1 MSTDPIGAY
10 VRDLR
15 CSLRLGAA
23 RRWRISRE
31 VRLHL
36 ESSVQDALARGETL
50 QDAEREAI
58 ARFGSAEATATGFN
72 RLRRRRRVYL
82 RRAAI
87 VAVTVSATVVG
98 GSATVW
104 ALVSPSTTPAAAHPM
119 IAVPPR
125 GLEAHQGIHH
135 PRRDSGSHRR

>member
-1 MSTDPIGAY
+1 MSIDPIGSY

-15 CSLRLGAA
+15 CSLRVGAA

-36 ESSVQDALARGETL
+36 ESSVEDALARGETRER
-50 QDAEREAI
+50 AEREAI
-58 ARFGSAEATATGFN
+58 ARFGSAEETATGFN
-72 RLRRRRRVYL
+72 RLRLRRRVYL

-87 VAVTVSATVVG
+87 VAVTASATIAG

-119 IAVPPR
+119 TAPPKR
-125 GLEAHQGIHH
+125 HLEGHTASSHH
-135 PRRDSGSHRR
+135 ASHARSHTR